1 MIYKTSSILFIIFQK
16 ILFALSLLLLLIT
29 SSLSNTLESKN
40 KDFNDK
46 NNEELI
52 KGVLMGAGFNFDDAL
67 NAIKSFKKAYPPERL
82 TASSYIILPFIDK
95 KMSTFAISIDGIEA
109 VLVTKINNIF
119 KTFIT
124 SSKYAHKFVEKGLQ
138 EVIGNK
144 NLLEI
149 ETSINKQIEL
159 NSKFIED
166 DIVFEKGDSLI
177 KFLYAPGA
185 LRKDIRNAIKVF
197 SIYMKP
203 QNIKEKT
210 KGKII
215 RTNKSKILGFYL
227 IISSKKAIVIY
238 LSPAGFEAIKISS
251 NLANETLYKKIK
263 SYRSNYREINN
274 TRISLLNDPQLKKRK
289 IKINKGSN
297 LFDTLKNEKVFK
309 SDIVGLLDSLKNIYN
324 PKIIRPN
331 QEITLVYKDKDFF
344 GLSIIV
350 NDLRSVQVIKT
361 DSGFKEYILERPFKK
376 VFLFKE
382 IEIKSNLYVDSLKAG
397 LPQEVLIDMVRLF
410 SYSIDF
416 QRDIRKSNSFF
427 VYYEFL
433 NNYKDEMIMPG
444 NIIYA
449 LAKLKNTRI
458 DMFRYEN
465 ANNKHKYF
473 SSDGKSIR
481 KTLMKTPIDG
491 ARLSS
496 GFGRRI
502 HPILGYSK
510 MHKGVDFA
518 AKTGTPIYA
527 AGDGVIERAN
537 NYGGYGKYIRIRH
550 NSEYK
555 TAYAHLNKF
564 ARKIRKGVNV
574 KQGQVIG
581 YVGSTG
587 RSTGPHLHYEIL
599 LNDKQ
604 INPQRLSLPEEKKLN
619 EEELIAFRKIKQTI
633 LKQIEGYIN

>member
-1 MIYKTSSILFIIFQK
+1 MIYKTSSILFIVFRK
-16 ILFALSLLLLLIT
+16 ILFAFSLLLLIST

-40 KDFNDK
+40 KDLNDK

-52 KGVLMGAGFNFDDAL
+52 KSVLMGAGFNFDDAL
-67 NAIKSFKKAYPPERL
+67 NAIKSLKKAYPPERL
-82 TASSYIILPFIDK
+82 TESSYIILPFIDK

-124 SSKYAHKFVEKGLQ
+124 SSKYAHKFVEQGLQ
-138 EVIGNK
+138 EVVGNK

-149 ETSINKQIEL
+149 EASINKQIEL
-159 NSKFIED
+159 NSKFVED
-166 DIVFEKGDSLI
+166 EIVFEKGDSLI

-185 LRKDIRNAIKVF
+185 LRKDIRNAIKAF
-197 SIYMKP
+197 SLYMKP

-215 RTNKSKILGFYL
+215 RTKKSKILGFYL
-227 IISSKKAIVIY
+227 VISSKKAIVIY

-274 TRISLLNDPQLKKRK
+274 TKISLLNDPQLKKRK
-289 IKINKGSN
+289 ITINQGSN
-297 LFDTLKNEKVFK
+297 LFDALKSEKVFQ

-331 QEITLVYKDKDFF
+331 QEITLAYKNKDFF
-344 GLSIIV
+344 GLSIV
-350 NDLRSVQVIKT
+350 VDDLRSVQVIKT
-361 DSGFKEYILERPFKK
+361 DSGYKEYILERPFKK

-382 IEIKSNLYVDSLKAG
+382 IEIKSSLYVDSLKAG
-397 LPQEVLIDMVRLF
+397 LPLEVLIDMVRLF

-444 NIIYA
+444 NIVYA
-449 LAKLKNTRI
+449 LAKLKNSRI

-473 SSDGKSIR
+473 SSEGKSIR

-496 GFGRRI
+496 GFGRRM

-599 LNDKQ
+599 LNGKQ

-619 EEELIAFRKIKQTI
+619 EEELIAFRKIKQSI